1 VDIPATSGRTEALLD
16 LPVPPWPATSEPQ
29 VPVRLIQLAWARS
42 GDKGDLSN
50 IGVVARR
57 SEWLPLIWAR
67 LTPEVV
73 QAYFTHLVHGPVER
87 FHLPGIS
94 AINYLLH
101 QALDGGGPASSRIDP
116 LGKGMAQMLLDIEL
130 LVPASV
136 AAQLNR

>member
-1 VDIPATSGRTEALLD
+1 MRVGDLASG
-16 LPVPPWPATSEPQ
+16 
-29 VPVRLIQLAWARS
+29 RS
-42 GDKGDLSN
+42 GDKGDMSN

-57 SEWLPLIWAR
+57 PEWLPLLWDR

-73 QAYFTHLVHGPVER
+73 QAYFQHLVHGPVER

-136 AAQLNR
+136 AAKLV